1 VDRDTA
7 RVIHEIPL
15 ERRTLHGH
23 FSPDLEPIVEID
35 SGDTIAF
42 ACLDAGWHTRPG
54 EPKFEPRDA
63 RLDAGHALIGPVA
76 VRGARRGDVL
86 EVSIDALRVGD
97 FGWTVAG
104 GWSTWLNDRLGVG
117 DADDHLL
124 RWELDP
130 DAGVARDD
138 RGREV
143 ALRPFLGVMGMPPAK
158 PGVYETGPPRWCG
171 GNVDCKELVVGTTFF
186 LPIPVDGARF
196 SAGDG
201 HGRQGDGEVSGT
213 AIECPIERAELTLR
227 VRRDFELRRPLARTD
242 EGWITFGVDVDLDDA
257 AAQALDGMLELM
269 HREHGLD
276 RQDALALAS
285 VAVDVRVTQLVNGVL
300 GVHAVLPHGAIRIP
314 S

>member
-1 VDRDTA
+1 VA
-7 RVIHEIPL
+7 VHELPL
-15 ERRTLHGH
+15 GQRYLHGH
-23 FSPDLEPIVEID
+23 FSKDLKPVVEAEPGD
-35 SGDTIAF
+35 SVRFFTPNHAWDIARDEHF
-42 ACLDAGWHTRPG
+42 APANPELD
-54 EPKFEPRDA
+54 E
-63 RLDAGHALIGPVA
+63 AGHALAGPVF
-76 VRGARRGDVL
+76 VRGAKAGQTLVVRID
-86 EVSIDALRVGD
+86 EVEPSSWGVSHGGRDHALHWELAD
-97 FGWTVAG
+97 
-104 GWSTWLNDRLGVG
+104 GVG
-117 DADDHLL
+117 
-124 RWELDP
+124 RTEGFELDL
-130 DAGVARDD
+130 A
-138 RGREV
+138 
-143 ALRPFLGVMGMPPAK
+143 PFLGVMGMPPAK